1 MKSTFLALL
10 SAALIASPAFAQ
22 GEIFECVD
30 AMGRKSFTNTGENKG
45 NTGENKGCKRLNVQP
60 LTTVPAPRVQAP
72 AASANPVRPAVDQ
85 RAAASFPRV
94 EADAQRA
101 RDNDRRRILEDELK
115 AEEDKLARL
124 RGEYNNGQPER
135 HGDETR
141 NFARYQERVARM
153 SEDIQRSEANLAA
166 LRRELALLRN

>member
-30 AMGRKSFTNTGENKG
+30 AMGRKSFT

>member
-1 MKSTFLALL
+1 MKPTFPALVL
-10 SAALIASPAFAQ
+10 SALIASPAFAQ

-30 AMGRKSFTNTGENKG
+30 AQGRKSFT

-60 LTTVPAPRVQAP
+60 LTTVPAPRVPSP
-72 AASANPVRPAVDQ
+72 AANTNPVRPAVDQ

-124 RGEYNNGQPER
+124 RSEFNNGQPER

-153 SEDIQRSEANLAA
+153 GEDIQRSEANIAA

>member
-1 MKSTFLALL
+1 MKPTFPAFVL
-10 SAALIASPAFAQ
+10 SALIASPAFAQ

-30 AMGRKSFTNTGENKG
+30 AQGRKSFT

-60 LTTVPAPRVQAP
+60 LTTVPAPRVPPP
-72 AASANPVRPAVDQ
+72 AANANPVRPAVDQ

-115 AEEDKLARL
+115 AEEDKLAKL
-124 RGEYNNGQPER
+124 RSEFNNGQPER

-153 SEDIQRSEANLAA
+153 GEDIQRSEANIAA

>member
-1 MKSTFLALL
+1 MKPTFPALVL
-10 SAALIASPAFAQ
+10 SALIASPAFAQ

-30 AMGRKSFTNTGENKG
+30 AQGRKSFT

-60 LTTVPAPRVQAP
+60 LTTVPAPRVPPP
-72 AASANPVRPAVDQ
+72 AANANPVRPAVDQ

-115 AEEDKLARL
+115 AEEDKLAKL
-124 RGEYNNGQPER
+124 RSEFNNGQPER

-153 SEDIQRSEANLAA
+153 GEDIQRSEANIAA

>member
-1 MKSTFLALL
+1 MNLKFLTLL
-10 SAALIASPAFAQ
+10 SAALIAVPAFAQ
-22 GEIFECVD
+22 AEIFECVD
-30 AMGRKSFTNTGENKG
+30 AQGRKSFT

-60 LTTVPAPRVQAP
+60 LTTVPAPRVP
-72 AASANPVRPAVDQ
+72 AQPASANPVRPAVDQ

-101 RDNDRRRILEDELK
+101 RDSDRRRILEDELK
-115 AEEDKLARL
+115 AEEDKLAKL
-124 RGEYNNGQPER
+124 RGEFNNGQPER

-153 SEDIQRSEANLAA
+153 GEDIQRSEANIAA

>member
-1 MKSTFLALL
+1 MKPTFPALVL
-10 SAALIASPAFAQ
+10 SALIASPAFAQ

-30 AMGRKSFTNTGENKG
+30 AQGRKSFT

-60 LTTVPAPRVQAP
+60 LTTVPAPRVPPP
-72 AASANPVRPAVDQ
+72 AANANPVRPAVDQ

-115 AEEDKLARL
+115 AEEDKLAKL
-124 RGEYNNGQPER
+124 SSEFNNGQPER

-153 SEDIQRSEANLAA
+153 GEDIQRSEANIAA

>member
-1 MKSTFLALL
+1 MKPTFPALVL
-10 SAALIASPAFAQ
+10 SALIASPAFAQ

-30 AMGRKSFTNTGENKG
+30 AQGRKSFT

-60 LTTVPAPRVQAP
+60 LTTVPAPRVPPP
-72 AASANPVRPAVDQ
+72 AANANPVRPAVDQ

-94 EADAQRA
+94 DADAQRA

-115 AEEDKLARL
+115 AEEDKLAKL
-124 RGEYNNGQPER
+124 RSEFNNGQPER

-153 SEDIQRSEANLAA
+153 GEDIQRSEANIAA